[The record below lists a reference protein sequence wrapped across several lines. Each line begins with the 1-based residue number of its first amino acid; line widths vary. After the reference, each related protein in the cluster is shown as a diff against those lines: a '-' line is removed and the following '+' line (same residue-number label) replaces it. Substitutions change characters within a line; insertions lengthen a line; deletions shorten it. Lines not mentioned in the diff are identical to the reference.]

1 VKEEEEREMSM
12 SKVVERA
19 VELLCK
25 HYKLPVEEAKE
36 VIMKK
41 KNKKMMEKPS
51 TLIPF
56 LGKVDGW
63 CDGLK
68 LSHGIYSQCTNKPMS
83 TGELCKTCQKQ
94 ADTNEHGKPNCGLA
108 SERADDMEN
117 WRDPKNRSPT
127 HFGNIVMKMQLDVDA
142 VVAECKRVYALEDD
156 YKLPSELF
164 EAKKQGRGR
173 PKKVNPIVG
182 DTDDEGEPA
191 KKPRGRP
198 KKATKTVVDVT
209 NNGDDL
215 ISTLVAQ
222 AKQASEEQSASESE
236 VVSASESDVES
247 SIGSESEG
255 ESEGESKVEE
265 KKPVKKATKKG
276 KLSEE
281 EKAAAKAAKEAEKE
295 KKAAAKEAEKQ
306 RKAEE
311 KKAAKEAEKAKK
323 AEEKKAAKEAEKQKK
338 AEEKKAA
345 KAVKKAEE
353 QKPTVTEEDLK
364 AEAEELSADE
374 PVSDSEDEVRVEL
387 KTIGGVE
394 YLIDDDGVVY
404 DKNTQEPIGTYVADE
419 DRIEE
424 CEFDAPELERS

>member
-1 VKEEEEREMSM
+1 MSM

-25 HYKLPVEEAKE
+25 HYKLPVEEAKS
-36 VIMKK
+36 VV
-41 KNKKMMEKPS
+41 KNKKTKMISKPS

-63 CDGLK
+63 CDGVK

-156 YKLPSELF
+156 YELPSELF

-255 ESEGESKVEE
+255 ESEGGSKVEE

-311 KKAAKEAEKAKK
+311 KKAAKEAEK
-323 AEEKKAAKEAEKQKK
+323 QKK
-338 AEEKKAA
+338 AEE
-345 KAVKKAEE
+345 
-353 QKPTVTEEDLK
+353 PTVTEEELK

-387 KTIGGVE
+387 KTIDGVE

>member
-1 VKEEEEREMSM
+1 MSM

-25 HYKLPVEEAKE
+25 HYKLPVEEAKS
-36 VIMKK
+36 VV
-41 KNKKMMEKPS
+41 KNKKTKKMISKPS

-94 ADTNEHGKPNCGLA
+94 ADANEHGKPNCGLA

-127 HFGNIVMKMQLDVDA
+127 HFGNIVMKMELDVDA

-156 YKLPSELF
+156 YELPSELF

-222 AKQASEEQSASESE
+222 AKQASEEQSVSESE

-387 KTIGGVE
+387 KTIDGVE

>member
-1 VKEEEEREMSM
+1 MSM

-19 VELLCK
+19 VEVLCK
-25 HYKLPVEEAKE
+25 HYNLPVDEAKG
-36 VIMKK
+36 VVSKK
-41 KNKKMMEKPS
+41 KTKKMIEKPS
-51 TLIPF
+51 TLVPF

-68 LSHGIYSQCTNKPMS
+68 LTHGLYSQCTNKPMA

-94 ADTNEHGKPNCGLA
+94 ADANEHGKPNCGLA

-117 WRDPKNRSPT
+117 WRDPKNRAPT
-127 HFGNIVMKMQLDVDA
+127 HFGNLAAKMELNVDDVLS
-142 VVAECKRVYALEDD
+142 ECKRVYSLNDD
-156 YKLPSELF
+156 YELDG
-164 EAKKQGRGR
+164 ELLEVKKQTRGR
-173 PKKVNPIVG
+173 PKKVNPIVS

-198 KKATKTVVDVT
+198 KKAKKQVVDVT

-222 AKQASEEQSASESE
+222 AKKASEEQSVASESE
-236 VVSASESDVES
+236 VASSSESEGES
-247 SIGSESEG
+247 GSESEG
-255 ESEGESKVEE
+255 ESKP
-265 KKPVKKATKKG
+265 KKKTTKKA
-276 KLSEE
+276 KLSDE
-281 EKAAAKAAKEAEKE
+281 EKAAAKEAKEAEK
-295 KKAAAKEAEKQ
+295 AK
-306 RKAEE
+306 KAEE

-323 AEEKKAAKEAEKQKK
+323 AEEKKAAKEAEKAKK

-345 KAVKKAEE
+345 KEAEKAQKAEEKKAAKKTKKAEE
-353 QKPTVTEEDLK
+353 KVVVAEEELK
-364 AEAEELSADE
+364 ADAEELSADE
-374 PVSDSEDEVRVEL
+374 AVSEPEDEVRVEL

-424 CEFDAPELERS
+424 CEFDEPELERS

>member
-1 VKEEEEREMSM
+1 MKEEEEREMSM

-25 HYKLPVEEAKE
+25 HYKLPVSEAKE

-108 SERADDMEN
+108 SERGDDMEN

-127 HFGNIVMKMQLDVDA
+127 HFGNVMKKMELDLETVIS
-142 VVAECKRVYALEDD
+142 ECKRVYSLDDD
-156 YKLPSELF
+156 YELDTELF

-182 DTDDEGEPA
+182 DTDDEGEPT
-191 KKPRGRP
+191 KKARGRP
-198 KKATKTVVDVT
+198 KKAVKKVVAVT
-209 NNGDDL
+209 NDGDDL

-222 AKQASEEQSASESE
+222 AKRASEEQQASSESE
-236 VVSASESDVES
+236 EDS
-247 SIGSESEG
+247 SNGSESESESG
-255 ESEGESKVEE
+255 IVTESEGESKVEE
-265 KKPVKKATKKG
+265 HKPVKKTTKKG
-276 KLSEE
+276 KLSDE
-281 EKAAAKAAKEAEKE
+281 EKAAAKAAKEAEKQKKAE
-295 KKAAAKEAEKQ
+295 KKKEAKEAEKQ
-306 RKAEE
+306 
-311 KKAAKEAEKAKK
+311 KK

-338 AEEKKAA
+338 AEEKKPTIS
-345 KAVKKAEE
+345 EE
-353 QKPTVTEEDLK
+353 ELK

-374 PVSDSEDEVRVEL
+374 PETDSESEYEVRAMP
-387 KTIGGVE
+387 IMIDGVD
-394 YLIDDDGVVY
+394 YLIDEDENVY
-404 DKNTQEPIGTYVADE
+404 DKNTQEPIGRYIKDE

-424 CEFDAPELERS
+424 WEYDEPELTCS

>member
-1 VKEEEEREMSM
+1 MSM

-117 WRDPKNRSPT
+117 WRDPKNRNPT
-127 HFGNIVMKMQLDVDA
+127 HFGNIMKKMELDLEKVI
-142 VVAECKRVYALEDD
+142 AECKRVYSLDDD
-156 YKLPSELF
+156 YELDTELF
-164 EAKKQGRGR
+164 EPKKQGRGR

-182 DTDDEGEPA
+182 DTDDEGEPT
-191 KKPRGRP
+191 KKARGRP
-198 KKATKTVVDVT
+198 KKAVKKVVAVT
-209 NNGDDL
+209 NDGDDL

-222 AKQASEEQSASESE
+222 AKQASEEQRASSESE
-236 VVSASESDVES
+236 EDS
-247 SIGSESEG
+247 SNGSESESESG
-255 ESEGESKVEE
+255 SGSESEGESKVEE
-265 KKPVKKATKKG
+265 AKPVKKTTKKG

-281 EKAAAKAAKEAEKE
+281 EKAAAKAAKEAEKQKKAEE
-295 KKAAAKEAEKQ
+295 KKAAKEAEKQ
-306 RKAEE
+306 KKAEE

-323 AEEKKAAKEAEKQKK
+323 AEEKKAAKEAKK
-338 AEEKKAA
+338 AEEKKPTIS
-345 KAVKKAEE
+345 EE
-353 QKPTVTEEDLK
+353 ELK

-374 PVSDSEDEVRVEL
+374 PETDTESVDEVRVEPL
-387 KTIGGVE
+387 TIDGVE
-394 YLIDDDGVVY
+394 YLIDEDENVY
-404 DKNTQEPIGTYVADE
+404 DRNTQEPIGKYIKEE

-424 CEFDAPELERS
+424 CEYDE